1 MGNIGSCHVAA
12 NQDGVGVVRADGR
25 MEHCPT
31 SSGANDLEITRA
43 GATRYSQQQR
53 PNGKLKKGKDHLL
66 FLFFAFVPVVSL
78 SFWQKALALSISL
91 KELLDSGELLDLN
104 PQEPGRIFIINLLQ
118 YSVG

>member
-1 MGNIGSCHVAA
+1 
-12 NQDGVGVVRADGR
+12 

-118 YSVG
+118 YSVGEPKTVNPPTPLRGHRLR

>member
-1 MGNIGSCHVAA
+1 
-12 NQDGVGVVRADGR
+12 

-66 FLFFAFVPVVSL
+66 FLFFVFVPFVSH
-78 SFWQKALALSISL
+78 SYWQKARALSISL
-91 KELLDSGELLDLN
+91 KEMLDSGVLLDLITQV
-104 PQEPGRIFIINLLQ
+104 PVRISIINLLQ